1 MAFDTV
7 QADVSANLRA
17 KLLNC
22 IPKKQSETANL
33 AKHVELAVGMKY
45 DITANIDVD
54 DGITNGSSCEV
65 KFIDFRIKERP
76 TSSIVWVMF
85 NDEKIGMNVRQ
96 KYSQWYNRNVN
107 KCWTPIFDV
116 KITFQSRNK
125 T

>member
-1 MAFDTV
+1 V
-7 QADVSANLRA
+7 DV
-17 KLLNC
+17 
-22 IPKKQSETANL
+22 E
-33 AKHVELAVGMKY
+33 
-45 DITANIDVD
+45 

-65 KFIDFRIKERP
+65 KFIDFRKKERP

-116 KITFQSRNK
+116 KITFQIPEYVTHSK
-125 T
+125 I